1 MIMTM
6 KKIMLYKGWLLSLLA
21 MIALGFTSCDKD
33 IDSNPT
39 LDTSHA
45 KDGFVLNV
53 PANAANNTYDLSSS
67 EGLQLTC
74 NQPNYGGV
82 PYVTRYF
89 VQVAID
95 PQFKNGTGNFKELGS
110 SFTTA
115 SMNVA
120 TNELNDSIVKLFTEA
135 NPDTKFPDATP
146 MPIYLRL
153 RAIIDNTGTGE
164 SFSNVIELPSVLAEH
179 KVEKAKVP
187 ENLFIVGSSIQDSWN
202 SWKKMAKPYSLSGQ
216 YFTLAYF
223 PAGAEF
229 KCALN
234 SGEYS
239 MGYSSFS
246 SVNDNIS
253 AGVTAGDNDN
263 VKVAN
268 AGWYLVYIKAS
279 VNDIKNVVEYTLNFE
294 KAEAT
299 ICGAAVDAKWGF
311 DAQPDFLLAAPA
323 DASGIWESPAFTASG
338 ELRAFVTVPDA
349 QWWQTEFS
357 INDGKIYWRDGK
369 ILTSWTEIGSQLSIS
384 CSPGQ
389 KLYVNFDKETA
400 EVR

>member
-6 KKIMLYKGWLLSLLA
+6 KKIMLNKGWLLSLLA

-153 RAIIDNTGTGE
+153 RAIIDNT
-164 SFSNVIELPSVLAEH
+164 
-179 KVEKAKVP
+179 
-187 ENLFIVGSSIQDSWN
+187 
-202 SWKKMAKPYSLSGQ
+202 
-216 YFTLAYF
+216 
-223 PAGAEF
+223 
-229 KCALN
+229 
-234 SGEYS
+234 
-239 MGYSSFS
+239 
-246 SVNDNIS
+246 
-253 AGVTAGDNDN
+253 
-263 VKVAN
+263 
-268 AGWYLVYIKAS
+268 
-279 VNDIKNVVEYTLNFE
+279 
-294 KAEAT
+294 
-299 ICGAAVDAKWGF
+299 
-311 DAQPDFLLAAPA
+311 
-323 DASGIWESPAFTASG
+323 
-338 ELRAFVTVPDA
+338 
-349 QWWQTEFS
+349 
-357 INDGKIYWRDGK
+357 
-369 ILTSWTEIGSQLSIS
+369 EIGRAH
-384 CSPGQ
+384 
-389 KLYVNFDKETA
+389 V
-400 EVR
+400 